1 MTIDWFNIV
10 KAKGQEKI
18 DKDRQDRE
26 RVLEGH
32 EKLIKDLSEGNFRG
46 VKLPSKDLKGFSEIV
61 DNMRK
66 NIESKEKFDAHRK
79 YFYEK
84 TRDFN
89 NDFERVKRFG
99 YFVAL
104 SGAKYHF
111 DTTYYDRMMD

>member
-1 MTIDWFNIV
+1 MTTDWFNIV
-10 KAKGQEKI
+10 KAKGQEEF
-18 DKDRQDRE
+18 DEDRYDRE

-46 VKLPSKDLKGFSEIV
+46 VKLAPKDLKGFSKIV

-89 NDFERVKRFG
+89 DDFERVKRFG